1 MNNCIN
7 NHFIIFIPYCE
18 VYSPYIIECLDSILN
33 NDYENYEI
41 IFVNDGADNI
51 SFLYDHKLNS
61 NKKITVISS
70 DINYGPAFS
79 KWKFIEYIKN
89 NNFDMNDIAIVIDG
103 DDCITLNA
111 LSVIN
116 KEYNDNKCWVTFGD
130 TFSTR
135 CSFINLHT
143 NNAIELN
150 GNYESIRSYKS
161 FFSNHPRTFKI
172 HLAKYINKDIF
183 LYNNRW
189 LQKGTDLTILCDLFE
204 LAGNENIKMIN
215 KKIYYYRTHDNNS
228 FHSITNEE
236 RIFKEEGLHYI
247 KTRPRRVKINE
258 EIHIVMCCWKR
269 LHNLNNIITDL
280 NNQIC
285 TNNIHL
291 HLVNNNSNNKDFLDL
306 LTNRKYSKLT
316 IHVGHYN
323 NEFYAFQRF
332 LYINSVI
339 LPNFLCDYV
348 IIIDD
353 DQRFSNSWIK
363 DLWEMREPKTYKGW
377 YCKYWGKNTNYWSGS
392 HYKYNDLVQNI
403 NNGTEAH
410 YVGTG
415 GAIID
420 INIFRSDSLLFSIPN
435 DLPDKVTVLNIE
447 DLWLSFIC
455 NLYGYI
461 KSRTL
466 LAPFIVKAD
475 EVSLCVGLIKEKE
488 ILLKYFI
495 NYDFFD
501 SYNTKIPINTVN
513 ILDDFKLKYPYQNLY
528 IKSEPEPEPE
538 PEPERNINTD
548 TIDHYQ
554 AMLDK
559 YRQNLIIKTQESE
572 SKSKTDHAIQ
582 VITELYE
589 TIFLRVPDV
598 GGLEHWTQHYNNG
611 MSKEAIKNVMM
622 NSKEAKLL
630 KKNITKIANN
640 KNKNKLA
647 PQFGFTRKW

>member
-1 MNNCIN
+1 ME
-7 NHFIIFIPYCE
+7 FIA
-18 VYSPYIIECLDSILN
+18 
-33 NDYENYEI
+33 NDFKYQGEWLKKCTDRPLIYNTYEKA
-41 IFVNDGADNI
+41 G
-51 SFLYDHKLNS
+51 H
-61 NKKITVISS
+61 NKI
-70 DINYGPAFS
+70 
-79 KWKFIEYIKN
+79 
-89 NNFDMNDIAIVIDG
+89 
-103 DDCITLNA
+103 
-111 LSVIN
+111 
-116 KEYNDNKCWVTFGD
+116 
-130 TFSTR
+130 
-135 CSFINLHT
+135 SFINEDLY
-143 NNAIELN
+143 I
-150 GNYESIRSYKS
+150 YRSHS
-161 FFSNHPRTFKI
+161 
-172 HLAKYINKDIF
+172 
-183 LYNNRW
+183 
-189 LQKGTDLTILCDLFE
+189 
-204 LAGNENIKMIN
+204 
-215 KKIYYYRTHDNNS
+215 NNS
-228 FHSITNEE
+228 HRTVNSDYKIKVFNNILD
-236 RIFKEEGLHYI
+236 KEPC
-247 KTRPRRVKINE
+247 KKNDE

-269 LHNLNNIITDL
+269 LHNLNDIIHDISK
-280 NNQIC
+280 QIC

-316 IHVGHYN
+316 IHVEHYN

-392 HYKYNDLVQNI
+392 HYKYKDLVQNI

-435 DLPDKVTVLNIE
+435 ELPGKVTVLNIE

-475 EVSLCVGLIKEKE
+475 EVSLCNDLILEKDKLIKYL
-488 ILLKYFI
+488 IQHNFL
-495 NYDFFD
+495 D
-501 SYNTKIPINTVN
+501 SHNTKKPIDIIN
-513 ILDDFKLKYPYQNLY
+513 ILDDFKLKYPYQNMLEK
-528 IKSEPEPEPE
+528 IEPESKPESEPELEPEPE

-559 YRQNLIIKTQESE
+559 YRQNLIIKTQEAE
-572 SKSKTDHAIQ
+572 SKSKTDHATQ

-611 MSKEAIKNVMM
+611 MSKEAIKSVMM

-630 KKNITKIANN
+630 KKNITKIANH
-640 KNKNKLA
+640 KNKNQLA